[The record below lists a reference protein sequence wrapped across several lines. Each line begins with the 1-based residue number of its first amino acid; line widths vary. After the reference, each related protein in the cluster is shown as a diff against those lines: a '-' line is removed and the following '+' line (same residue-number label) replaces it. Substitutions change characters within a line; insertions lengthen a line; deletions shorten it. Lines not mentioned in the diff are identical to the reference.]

1 MLRPV
6 LQTVDRGAAPGLY
19 VSFPFCRQ
27 KCTYCN
33 FASGVFSDDLRR
45 RYVRGLGEQSAGS
58 EVFDT
63 ADTLYLGGGTP
74 SLLSAE
80 ELSAILGGKPRE
92 WAEATMET
100 APGDVTAER
109 AALWRRWGVDRVSLG
124 VQSFDR
130 RVAAAAGRKHSAELV
145 AEEIAVLRRAG
156 IERIN
161 VDLIAGLAHQQEAD
175 WEDSLDWVERLEV
188 DHVSVYMLDADDDSR
203 LGAEVRSQGSRYG
216 AQQVPDDE
224 RTTALYLRAIERLA
238 AMGIEHYE
246 ISNFSRPGA
255 ESLHNLKYWTFA
267 PYEGL
272 GSDAHS
278 FDGARRWNTP
288 RMASEYVARLE
299 AGEGSRLEEE
309 FLDDD
314 RLRQDRLLTGLRL
327 RRGVRLL
334 EGDLV
339 GLEEALER
347 CSESGLI
354 EQPEP
359 GRLRLTLEGLLLANE
374 VFLELLFD

>member
-1 MLRPV
+1 MLSSSN
-6 LQTVDRGAAPGLY
+6 QGAGSGRAPGLY
-19 VSFPFCRQ
+19 ISFPFCRQ

-45 RYVRGLGEQSAGS
+45 RYVKGLGEQAAVS
-58 EVFDT
+58 EIFDR

-74 SLLSAE
+74 SLLDAD
-80 ELSAILGGKPRE
+80 ELSAVLGGKPRE

-145 AEEIAVLRRAG
+145 AEEIGILRAAG
-156 IERIN
+156 IDRIN
-161 VDLIAGLAHQQEAD
+161 VDLIAGLARQQEAD
-175 WEDSLDWVERLEV
+175 WEASLDWVERLEV

-203 LGAEVRSQGSRYG
+203 LGAEVRSEGSRYG
-216 AQQVPDDE
+216 AKEVPDDE
-224 RTTALYLRAIERLA
+224 RITTFYLRAIERLA
-238 AMGIEHYE
+238 AMGVEHYE
-246 ISNFSRPGA
+246 ISNFSRTGA

-278 FDGARRWNTP
+278 FDGQRRWNSP
-288 RMASEYVARLE
+288 RMAAEYVARLE
-299 AGEGSRLEEE
+299 AGDGPRIEEE
-309 FLDDD
+309 SLDED

-327 RRGVRLL
+327 RAGVELQP
-334 EGDLV
+334 GDLA
-339 GLEEALER
+339 GRDEALKR
-347 CSESGLI
+347 CSERGLI

-359 GRLRLTLEGLLLANE
+359 GRLRLTLDGLLLANE

>member
-1 MLRPV
+1 MLRPSSEV
-6 LQTVDRGAAPGLY
+6 VESSQAPGLY
-19 VSFPFCRQ
+19 ISFPFCRQ

-45 RYVRGLGEQSAGS
+45 RYVRGLGEQAAVS

-74 SLLSAE
+74 SLLDAE
-80 ELSAILGGKPRE
+80 ELSMILGGRPRE
-92 WAEATMET
+92 WVEATMET

-109 AALWRRWGVDRVSLG
+109 AELWRRWGIDRVSLG

-130 RVAAAAGRKHSAELV
+130 EVAAAAGRKHSAEQV
-145 AEEIAVLRRAG
+145 AEEIAILRKAG

-161 VDLIAGLAHQQEAD
+161 VDLIAGLARQQEAD
-175 WEDSLDWVERLEV
+175 WEDSLDWVERLDV

-203 LGAEVRSQGSRYG
+203 LGAEVRSQGTRYG
-216 AQQVPDDE
+216 ARKVPSDE
-224 RTTALYLRAIERLA
+224 SVTAFYLRAIERLA
-238 AMGIEHYE
+238 AVGLEHYE

-255 ESLHNLKYWTFA
+255 ESIHNLKYWTFS

-278 FDGARRWNTP
+278 FDGRRRWNSARSP
-288 RMASEYVARLE
+288 GEYVARLE
-299 AGEGSRLEEE
+299 AGEGARLEEE
-309 FLDDD
+309 LLDDD

-327 RRGVRLL
+327 RAGVRLR
-334 EGDLV
+334 EGDLD
-339 GLEEALER
+339 GREEALAR
-347 CSESGLI
+347 CQDGGLI
-354 EQPEP
+354 EQPGP
-359 GRLRLTLEGLLLANE
+359 GRLRLTQEGLLLANE